1 MQKYSRI
8 VCTQSSPASLVDLVV
23 ALGVIASVEEGALTE
38 PAAAVAVVVAA
49 AAAAAVEVAAAEIE
63 STVVVIAV
71 AVVPSVTGDEDACGS
86 ANELHSLPRN

>member
-8 VCTQSSPASLVDLVV
+8 VCTQSCPASLVDLVV

-38 PAAAVAVVVAA
+38 PA

>member
-23 ALGVIASVEEGALTE
+23 ALGAIASVEEGALTE
-38 PAAAVAVVVAA
+38 PAAAVAVVVA